1 MLYYVRLIEY
11 KKSLFVVAMRRD
23 NVVRALSILLLTIL
37 TDIILIIVWLHYR
50 LTKPTA
56 NGHNIN
62 YCLVA
67 LPLNQTYSIV
77 VFLIRK

>member
-56 NGHNIN
+56 
-62 YCLVA
+62 L
-67 LPLNQTYSIV
+67 
-77 VFLIRK
+77 